1 MGKESFYH
9 KPFGETSGSDSSKN
23 VVITP
28 IAANL
33 VRLMAQARQDVERR
47 GSTEFY
53 PQWWM
58 YDKISQ
64 VVSFNSPHWR
74 RRVQS
79 EEFQRF
85 AQRLGINTSNINL
98 RSEISDEELEERQH
112 FFRDIATAYGIAA
125 YSQFTPRQKDQF
137 REELREEITELN
149 FGNVTLN
156 EQQRELLRDITTA
169 TNTPFNPNYE
179 EYHFATVL
187 NKPDITEEEMQ
198 EDPRYDTW

>member
-64 VVSFNSPHWR
+64 VVSFYSPHWR

-137 REELREEITELN
+137 RENLRLDSRELN
-149 FGNVTLN
+149 ISSVTLN
-156 EQQRELLRDITTA
+156 EQQREILSHIGTA
-169 TNTPFNPNYE
+169 TNTPIDPDQE
-179 EYHFATVL
+179 EYQYATIL
-187 NKPDITEEEMQ
+187 TQPEITEEELEQ
-198 EDPRYDTW
+198 DPRYNT